1 MTRWTFRV
9 VLTLVLGL
17 GLAVAAAALTVFGA
31 DAVPAQP
38 NVPVFL
44 YGS

>member
-1 MTRWTFRV
+1 LA
-9 VLTLVLGL
+9 LTIVLGL
-17 GLAVAAAALTVFGA
+17 GLAVAAAALTVYGA

>member
-1 MTRWTFRV
+1 MTRWTVRV
-9 VLTLVLGL
+9 ALTLVLGL
-17 GLAVAAAALTVFGA
+17 GLAAAVAVLTVYGA